1 MPVYSNLVTTT
12 HLREVELT
20 FPSLRGGTVRNILDE
35 FEKKK
40 TTGGCPSQD
49 IFKRIKIKKKKKP
62 KRPPTA
68 DDLSS

>member
-35 FEKKK
+35 FEKKNN
-40 TTGGCPSQD
+40 GGLPFTRHLQKNKD
-49 IFKRIKIKKKKKP
+49 KKEKKP

>member
-1 MPVYSNLVTTT
+1 MT

-49 IFKRIKIKKKKKP
+49 IFKRIKIKKKKETQTP
-62 KRPPTA
+62 SDRGR
-68 DDLSS
+68 LV

>member
-1 MPVYSNLVTTT
+1 MT

-20 FPSLRGGTVRNILDE
+20 FPSLWGGTVRNILDE
-35 FEKKK
+35 FDKKK

-49 IFKRIKIKKKKKP
+49 IFNRIKIKKTQTP
-62 KRPPTA
+62 SDRA